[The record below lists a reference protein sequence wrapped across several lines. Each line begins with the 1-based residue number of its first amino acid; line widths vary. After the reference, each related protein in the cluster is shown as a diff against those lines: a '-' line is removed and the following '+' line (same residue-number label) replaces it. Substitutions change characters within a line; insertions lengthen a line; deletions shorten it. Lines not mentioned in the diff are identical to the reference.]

1 MTTRLGAERYGSKIG
16 LLIFGFGISTS
27 ACGSGN
33 SNAAPAPPTTATITT
48 IDAGAPSIPSAA
60 DAVVDAGAPVAPT
73 ASADDSLCGGA
84 DIDLASVL
92 ANKKCRPNRDAP
104 ATPASASTDLNIS
117 LTPSSTKI
125 APGGHVDLEL
135 DIVNGGS
142 ASIPLYFSGDL
153 TLAAEVKDAKGKRV
167 SPPAGNAPKNAD
179 PSCANKDCRLPES
192 HVVLAPGAKAHA
204 KIGFDAVKV
213 AWPATGPTTCCTIHV
228 DPVAKGPL
236 AVGTYKVKVPLPYE
250 SNQGNP
256 PDPEVAITVAK

>member
-1 MTTRLGAERYGSKIG
+1 MDAGS
-16 LLIFGFGISTS
+16 
-27 ACGSGN
+27 A
-33 SNAAPAPPTTATITT
+33 TATTSPD
-48 IDAGAPSIPSAA
+48 DAM
-60 DAVVDAGAPVAPT
+60 
-73 ASADDSLCGGA
+73 CGGA

-92 ANKKCRPNRDAP
+92 ANKKCRPTRDAP
-104 ATPASASTDLNIS
+104 ATPASAATDLKIS

-135 DIVNGGS
+135 DIVNNGS

-153 TLAAEVKDAKGKRV
+153 MLAAQVNDAKGKRV

-228 DPVAKGPL
+228 DPVAKGSL

-256 PDPEVAITVAK
+256 ADPEVAITVAK